1 VNLTRR
7 PSLGWAL
14 IIASSLLF
22 GLNASTTKVLVH
34 AGFDPTFLV
43 PYRSS
48 ATAVLALVAVL
59 ITNPRSL
66 KVGLKELGTLALFGV
81 VGLALMQW
89 SYTNAVSRL
98 PVGISLLI
106 EYTAAIWVPLANWAI
121 YKRKPA
127 RGLWL
132 GVAVAIVG
140 LLAVSSFWNAQLD
153 PVGIM
158 FAAMTA
164 LFVTF
169 YFLIAEHTQSS
180 RDVWSTLFYSMT
192 FSAAFWWILT
202 PPKPGSIPDLS
213 HLIALGGNLA
223 PAAYSGWVMLIW
235 VGIMGSFVPMLLNYL
250 AIRFID
256 TNSVG
261 VGSLSEV
268 VFAFLF
274 GFLWLAESVTGIQ
287 LVGSVL
293 VLIGI
298 LVAQRATANKP
309 DSGQ

>member
-1 VNLTRR
+1 MNLTRR
-7 PSLGWAL
+7 PTLGWTL
-14 IIASSLLF
+14 ILASSLLF
-22 GLNASTTKVLVH
+22 GLNASTTKVLVG
-34 AGFDPTFLV
+34 AGFDPTFIV
-43 PYRSS
+43 PFRSS
-48 ATAVLALVAVL
+48 ASAVLALCVVL
-59 ITNPRSL
+59 ALNPRSL
-66 KVGLKELGTLALFGV
+66 KVGLRELGTLAIFGV

-121 YKRKPA
+121 YKRKPS

-132 GVAVAIVG
+132 GVGIAILG

-153 PVGIM
+153 PLGIM

-169 YFLIAEHTQSS
+169 YFLIAEHTQSK
-180 RDVWSTLFYSMT
+180 RDVWSTLFYSMS

-202 PPKPGSIPDLS
+202 PPQPSSVPDLS
-213 HLIALGGNLA
+213 HTVNLSGNLA
-223 PAAYSGWVMLIW
+223 AVALPGWSLLIW
-235 VGIMGSFVPMLLNYL
+235 MGVLGSFVPMLFNYL
-250 AIRFID
+250 AIRFLD
-256 TNSVG
+256 TNSIG

-274 GFLWLAESVTGIQ
+274 GFLWLAESISGIQ
-287 LVGSVL
+287 LAGSVL

-298 LVAQRATANKP
+298 LVAQRTTSK
-309 DSGQ
+309 